1 MVVAVGVSVGEVRS
15 PPEKEHNKA
24 VLEVQGEMRMFKY
37 PLVERDKVRGKEERE
52 EKEIERLRLG
62 D

>member
-15 PPEKEHNKA
+15 PPEKEHNKV
-24 VLEVQGEMRMFKY
+24 VLEVQGEMRMLKY
-37 PLVERDKVRGKEERE
+37 PLVERDKVRGKEKR
-52 EKEIERLRLG
+52 KSLR